1 MTLKGSS
8 LLFGVV
14 GHPISHSL
22 SPVFQNTALEYL
34 GIDAVYIPFDVP
46 PESFRDFIEGMRAL
60 KNLVGLNVT
69 VPHKEVA
76 LRLADRVSDEAKAIG
91 AVNTLKFSEGLI
103 EAYNTDWIGFLK
115 TAQMVTE
122 LKGKKVLVL
131 GAGGASRAV
140 LYALKKAGAKVYLWN
155 RTQEKARSIAEEF
168 GVQLARDIKTS
179 LMEVEVVV
187 NTTSVG
193 LRDDDPPLFDYN
205 LLTPDKVVID
215 IIYKETPLLRRARE
229 IGCKSM
235 NGFPMLVYQGA
246 ESLRLWTGCE
256 PPLKVMELSLRD
268 YGYPIEH
275 SRNRLQT
282 FQQPS

>member
-34 GIDAVYIPFDVP
+34 GMDAVYIPFDVP

-103 EAYNTDWIGFLK
+103 EAYNTDWVGFLK

-155 RTQEKARSIAEEF
+155 RTQEKARSLAEEF

-256 PPLKVMELSLRD
+256 PPLKVMELSLKD